1 MKIDIILAGVG
12 GQGILSIAATIGY
25 AAIEMGLFLKQS
37 EVHGMS
43 QRGGDVQSHLRLSDK
58 EIASDLIP
66 FGKADLIISV
76 EPMESLRYLPMLS
89 KDGWLITNTT
99 PFININNYPDVDI
112 LMSKISSLKQFVAL
126 DADSMAKDLGAAR
139 SANMVILGAATPHIK
154 IGYEKFENAIRNIFK
169 NKGEEVIAVNLAAL
183 KAGKDYTEQNS

>member
-1 MKIDIILAGVG
+1 
-12 GQGILSIAATIGY
+12 
-25 AAIEMGLFLKQS
+25 
-37 EVHGMS
+37 
-43 QRGGDVQSHLRLSDK
+43 
-58 EIASDLIP
+58 
-66 FGKADLIISV
+66 
-76 EPMESLRYLPMLS
+76 ME
-89 KDGWLITNTT
+89 
-99 PFININNYPDVDI
+99 
-112 LMSKISSLKQFVAL
+112 KISSLKQFGAL